1 MSAREPIH
9 QIMHILNS
17 VIKGSKAE
25 LFGSKKYIG
34 WCNQSDEVVNYKI
47 ALCKLIDDYKKN
59 KKKRRVRV

>member
-1 MSAREPIH
+1 MSARDPIH

-59 KKKRRVRV
+59 KKKEIN

>member
-59 KKKRRVRV
+59 KKKEIN